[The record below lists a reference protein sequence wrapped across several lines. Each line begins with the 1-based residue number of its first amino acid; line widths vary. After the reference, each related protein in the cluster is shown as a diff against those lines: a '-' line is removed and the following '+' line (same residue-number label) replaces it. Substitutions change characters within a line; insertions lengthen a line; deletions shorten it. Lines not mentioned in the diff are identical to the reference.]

1 VIEKWR
7 KEWNAKIANAKGG
20 HSIIEVNSASDSDS
34 HSHNG
39 SEHDE
44 EVGNSVNE
52 LVLKVNR
59 GHDSSEAG
67 EIGDFEDQAF
77 INDGE
82 VEMDGEDGEESGA
95 VCVYPP

>member
-1 VIEKWR
+1 M
-7 KEWNAKIANAKGG
+7 
-20 HSIIEVNSASDSDS
+20 NSASDSDS

-67 EIGDFEDQAF
+67 EIGDSEDEAF